1 MGKEKEHNGEE
12 EYSEDMELVAVPPR
26 ELKKEEAPLGILD
39 LVNIQEM
46 DMVEFDK
53 IAKDLIEKVKKFT
66 RYALAITNERD
77 WTDHGGEP
85 YLAASGAEKIRKLFG
100 INIKIDPNKVYKE
113 MREDNQGKFYIYTV
127 HGFAWKGAV
136 GMSAVG
142 TCSSRDKFFAYANRK
157 LKPIED
163 ISETNIMK
171 KAISNFEG
179 NAIKRYLGLRNLSW
193 KELEDAG
200 LDRSKIK
207 EVKFRGQKTRDEG
220 EGKKDP
226 TPEKRAMITTV
237 EDLLDK
243 VGIPKKAKDGMRR
256 LIPNMDDKGLGFM
269 IKKLNKFANLNKAVI
284 NKLYELPKQ
293 FRDNLL
299 KDNDFMAEEK
309 DAQIKDISTL
319 KDSLPKSAWDK

>member
-1 MGKEKEHNGEE
+1 MAKDKKDIPEEEHN
-12 EYSEDMELVAVPPR
+12 EDMELVAVPPG

-46 DMVEFDK
+46 DMVEFDR

-66 RYALAITNERD
+66 KYALAITNERD

-100 INIKIDPNKVYKE
+100 INIRIDPNRIYKE
-113 MREDNQGKFYIYTV
+113 MREDSKGVFYIYTV

-136 GMSAVG
+136 GMSAIG
-142 TCSSRDKFFAYANRK
+142 TCSSRDKFFAYSYGKVKA
-157 LKPIED
+157 IED
-163 ISETNIMK
+163 ISETNIKK

-193 KELEDAG
+193 DELKEAG
-200 LDRSKIK
+200 LVRSKIK
-207 EVKFRGQKTRDEG
+207 EVKFKGQKPRDEG

-226 TPEKRAMITTV
+226 TPEKRAMITTI

-243 VGIPKKAKDGMRR
+243 IEIPKRAKDGMRR
-256 LIPNMDDKGLGFM
+256 LLPNMDEKGLGFM
-269 IKKLNKFANLNKAVI
+269 VKKLKKFNRLDKIVI
-284 NKLYELPKQ
+284 DKLYELPKQ
-293 FRDNLL
+293 NRDNFL
-299 KDNDFMAEEK
+299 KDDNFMAA
-309 DAQIKDISTL
+309 DMDLQVRNITTL
-319 KDSLPKSAWDK
+319 KGSLPKSAWDK

>member
-1 MGKEKEHNGEE
+1 MDEQEE
-12 EYSEDMELVAVPPR
+12 VFQEEIETISVPA

-46 DMVEFDK
+46 DMLEFDRV
-53 IAKDLIEKVKKFT
+53 AKDLIEKVKKFT
-66 RYALAITNERD
+66 KYALRITNERD

-100 INIKIDPNKVYKE
+100 INIKIDPNRVYKE
-113 MREDNQGKFYIYTV
+113 MREDSKGKFYIYTV

-200 LDRSKIK
+200 LVRSKIK
-207 EVKFRGQKTRDEG
+207 VVTFKGQKTKDEDG
-220 EGKKDP
+220 GKKDL
-226 TPEKRAMITTV
+226 TPEKRATITTI

-243 VGIPKKAKDGMRR
+243 IEIPKKAKDGMRR
-256 LIPNMDDKGLGFM
+256 LIPSMDEKGLGFM
-269 IKKLNKFANLNKAVI
+269 IKKLNKFNRLDKTVI
-284 NKLYELPKQ
+284 DKLYELPKQ

-299 KDNDFMAEEK
+299 KDDEFMAEDK
-309 DAQIKDISTL
+309 DTQINDISTL
-319 KDSLPKSAWDK
+319 KNSLPKSAWDK